1 MSGGT
6 SHLHPESAALATTQA
21 PPGRPNHQGDDFYVA
36 ERPASAP
43 ASASRDF
50 RARYLARLRRLARR
64 TTFFRLLG
72 VALVIYG
79 AIGLAAAL
87 YAHGLVRD
95 AFASARELG
104 SVADDKQRA
113 LRSLQSISTT
123 LADAS
128 TASAN
133 MRSSFQESQT
143 SLKTSAEVA
152 SDVAVAFQQVAN
164 TAGFTVFGYQPL
176 APVAQPF
183 QNSSDRLEKLSE
195 DLTRTS
201 AAVGANANDA
211 QRLAG
216 DFSRM
221 KADIDDLAR
230 TVERLPSDPTSG
242 EGAHRLETALS
253 AMLVWIGLQGLA
265 ALFGGL
271 ALVLYPL
278 RDHPERV
285 AA

>member
-1 MSGGT
+1 MRHEPDDFSVADR
-6 SHLHPESAALATTQA
+6 PAPAAAL
-21 PPGRPNHQGDDFYVA
+21 
-36 ERPASAP
+36 S
-43 ASASRDF
+43 SDF

-64 TTFFRLLG
+64 TTFFRMLG
-72 VALVIYG
+72 VALMIYG
-79 AIGLAAAL
+79 TVGLAAAL

-104 SVADDKQRA
+104 SVADEKQRA

-133 MRSSFQESQT
+133 IRSSFQESQT
-143 SLKTSAEVA
+143 SLKTAADVA
-152 SDVAVAFQQVAN
+152 SDLAVAFEQVAN
-164 TAGFTVFGYQPL
+164 TAGFNVFGVQPL

-183 QNSSDRLEKLSE
+183 QESSARLQTLAQ

-201 AAVGANANDA
+201 DAVGANANDA

-216 DFSRM
+216 DFTRLR
-221 KADIDDLAR
+221 ADVDELAR
-230 TVERLPSDPTSG
+230 SVSRLPADPPSG
-242 EGAHRLETALS
+242 QGAERLETALS

-265 ALFGGL
+265 AIFGGL

-278 RDHPERV
+278 SRAMKNEE
-285 AA
+285 

>member
-1 MSGGT
+1 MG
-6 SHLHPESAALATTQA
+6 HQA
-21 PPGRPNHQGDDFYVA
+21 DDFSVDD
-36 ERPASAP
+36 RPARTWALP
-43 ASASRDF
+43 PDF
-50 RARYLARLRRLARR
+50 RDRYLARLRRVARR

-72 VALVIYG
+72 AALLIYG
-79 AIGLAAAL
+79 AVGLAAAI

-104 SVADDKQRA
+104 TVADEKQRA
-113 LRSLQSISTT
+113 LRSLQSISST

-133 MRSSFQESQT
+133 MRGSFQESQT
-143 SLKTSAEVA
+143 ALGTAGAVA
-152 SDVAVAFQQVAN
+152 SDVAVAFRQVAN
-164 TAGFTVFGYQPL
+164 TASLTVFGYQPL

-183 QNSSDRLEKLSE
+183 ADSSDRLDKLAQ
-195 DLTRTS
+195 DLARTS

-216 DFSRM
+216 DFTRL
-221 KADIDDLAR
+221 KADVDELAR
-230 TVERLPSDPTSG
+230 TVSRLPTDPTSG
-242 EGAHRLETALS
+242 QGAQRLETALS

-265 ALFGGL
+265 AIFGGL

-278 RDHPERV
+278 ARG
-285 AA
+285 